1 MKQDYFLEKISE
13 SITFSRKRT
22 LGNASYAYHRHDACE
37 VVLFYEGDIR
47 FYIEQTCFTP
57 GRGSL
62 VVLNPNEMHRMQ
74 SMGDAPY
81 ERIVLNVKKSY
92 LDELSTEEFNLA
104 DCFYKR
110 PLGTGNLR
118 TLSPDQMVE
127 FEELYRKLESSV
139 QDGLGKSIERN
150 AYAALLLLWI
160 NRRYLGGQG
169 KVINI
174 MPSYVSGVMQ
184 YVLERLDEPICLE
197 RLANRFHVSPGYL
210 SAQFKKHTG
219 LTLREYLLDKKIDY
233 AKTLLLQGANVTEA
247 CYQAG
252 FGDYANFIRSF
263 KKITGMSPG
272 RFKSAKA
279 E

>member
-1 MKQDYFLEKISE
+1 
-13 SITFSRKRT
+13 
-22 LGNASYAYHRHDACE
+22 
-37 VVLFYEGDIR
+37 
-47 FYIEQTCFTP
+47 
-57 GRGSL
+57 
-62 VVLNPNEMHRMQ
+62 
-74 SMGDAPY
+74 MGDAPY

-169 KVINI
+169 KVINV

-263 KKITGMSPG
+263 KKVTGMSPG